1 MKWYTNFQFY
11 YSIFVPK
18 KQKMNITKYP
28 LSNWNETALKIPS
41 FQRLPFLV
49 SIHPLA
55 ELFRW
60 LATKFVVALSWC
72 MDRLKYFCTK
82 LDNFFFLKWEMTFVT
97 CERYALNWEREKK
110 VTNSLKMQFYV
121 TMYDCM
127 CMQSIYTVTDRD
139 TLASEL

>member
-1 MKWYTNFQFY
+1 
-11 YSIFVPK
+11 
-18 KQKMNITKYP
+18 
-28 LSNWNETALKIPS
+28 
-41 FQRLPFLV
+41 
-49 SIHPLA
+49 
-55 ELFRW
+55 
-60 LATKFVVALSWC
+60 
-72 MDRLKYFCTK
+72 
-82 LDNFFFLKWEMTFVT
+82 MTFVT